1 MENPKYN
8 CSQQELYEACKL
20 LATNLGE
27 HLDRFTAYKGK
38 YNIGYVTNFKQ
49 MRIDAR
55 AIPDLDI
62 RTADR
67 EVLRIELVELVKTQV
82 FEAANF
88 LEGYINEVFKNP
100 EIRKVRLQEA
110 GFGHYDAAMSDDW
123 EEVNYL
129 LEQGYTFIETH
140 ETELID
146 GGNNMPAGFKT
157 QFEALKNEM
166 DSKISTFL
174 NLKDNSKAGTAVK
187 INANNDLYDVATSIC
202 ADGQRI
208 FAKEPET
215 KEQFVWQSILEV
227 ITPPGA
233 AGFKVYVR
241 DAVTFLPRVNA
252 EVKIQLPGQPV
263 ISLFTDEDGFVHF
276 KNLAVGTYEGN
287 ITGAGYAEFN
297 FSVTISTGVT
307 STKTYDTAPL

>member
-1 MENPKYN
+1 METPKYN

-20 LATNLGE
+20 LATNLYE

-38 YNIGYVTNFKQ
+38 YNPGYVTNFKQ

-88 LEGYINEVFKNP
+88 LEGYINEIFKNP

-146 GGNNMPAGFKT
+146 GGNNMPAGFKA

-276 KNLAVGTYEGN
+276 KNLAAGTYEGN

>member
-1 MENPKYN
+1 METPKYK

-20 LATNLGE
+20 VANNLEE

-38 YNIGYVTNFKQ
+38 YNPTYVANFRQ

-67 EVLRIELVELVKTQV
+67 EVLRIEMMEQVKTQV
-82 FEAANF
+82 FEAANY
-88 LEGYINEVFKNP
+88 LEGYIDEIYKNL
-100 EIRKVRLQEA
+100 EIRKVRKQEA
-110 GFGHYDAAMSDDW
+110 GFGHYDAAMNYDW

-140 ETELID
+140 ETELLD

-157 QFEALKNEM
+157 QFETLKNDM
-166 DSKISTFL
+166 DGKISIFL
-174 NLKDNSKAGTAVK
+174 NKKDNSKAGTAVK
-187 INANNDLYDVATSIC
+187 IRANNDLYDVAVSIC
-202 ADGQRI
+202 ADGQII
-208 FAKEPET
+208 FAREPEI
-215 KEQFVWQSILEV
+215 KDQFVWQSILDI

-233 AGFKVYVR
+233 AGLKVYVR

-252 EVKIQLPGQPV
+252 EVKLQLPGQPV
-263 ISLFTDEDGFVHF
+263 TTLFTDEDGFVHF
-276 KNLAVGTYEGN
+276 KSLAAGTYEGN

-307 STKTYDTAPL
+307 STKTYDTVPL